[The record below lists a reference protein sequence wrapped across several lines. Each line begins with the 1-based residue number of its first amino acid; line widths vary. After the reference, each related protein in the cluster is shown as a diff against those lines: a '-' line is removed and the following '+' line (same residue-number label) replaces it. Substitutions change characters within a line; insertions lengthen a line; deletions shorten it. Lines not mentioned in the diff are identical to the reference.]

1 MNEITASLLA
11 EISDFKSDFKG
22 AYNIRENGQC
32 VGRQSS
38 EHIRIEPKSDK
49 SGIDIFID
57 PFTKGERVYIPAC
70 VTKSS
75 VSDLVYNDFFVGE
88 GADVVIVAGCGVH
101 ADNEGEAK
109 HNGIHRFFLG
119 KGSRVLYQ
127 EKHLGTGKKEGFRR
141 IDPITDAIL
150 DEDSC
155 LEMDTVQL
163 GGVDS
168 TVRRT
173 TAKLAARAKLVVRER
188 LMTDGEDRAK
198 TDFDVQMNGEDSAVD
213 LVSRSVARGNSYQ
226 EFRSAIYGNNRC
238 TGHSEC
244 DAILVDHGRVNA
256 SPALEASHL
265 DAALIHEA
273 AIGKIAGEQ
282 ILKLQTLGLTEAEA
296 EEKIVSGFLK

>member
-11 EISDFKSDFKG
+11 EISDFKGDFKG

-57 PFTKGERVYIPAC
+57 PFTKDERVYIPAC
-70 VTKSS
+70 VTRSS

-109 HNGIHRFFLG
+109 HNGVHRFFLG
-119 KGSRVLYQ
+119 KGARVLYQ

-141 IDPITDAIL
+141 IDPITDAVL

-168 TVRRT
+168 TVRKT

-188 LMTDGEDRAK
+188 IMTDGEDRAK
-198 TDFDVQMNGEDSAVD
+198 TDFAVEMNGEDSAVD
-213 LVSRSVARGNSYQ
+213 LVSRSVARGNSVQ

-244 DAILVDHGRVNA
+244 DAILADHGRVNA

-282 ILKLQTLGLTEAEA
+282 ILKLQTLGLTEEEA
-296 EEKIVSGFLK
+296 EEKIISGFLK

>member
-11 EISDFKSDFKG
+11 EISDFKGDFKG

-57 PFTKGERVYIPAC
+57 PFTKDERVYIPAC
-70 VTKSS
+70 VTRSS

-109 HNGIHRFFLG
+109 HNGVHRFFLG
-119 KGSRVLYQ
+119 KGARVLYQ

-168 TVRRT
+168 TVRKT

-188 LMTDGEDRAK
+188 LMTDGEDRAA
-198 TDFDVQMNGEDSAVD
+198 TDFAVEMNGEDSAVD
-213 LVSRSVARGNSYQ
+213 LVSRSVARGNSVQ

-244 DAILVDHGRVNA
+244 DAILADHGRVNA

-282 ILKLQTLGLTEAEA
+282 ILKLQTLGLTEEEA
-296 EEKIVSGFLK
+296 EEKIISGFLK

>member
-70 VTKSS
+70 VTRSS

-109 HNGIHRFFLG
+109 HNGVHRFFLG

-150 DEDSC
+150 DEDSS

-168 TVRRT
+168 TVRKT

-188 LMTDGEDRAK
+188 LMTDGEDRAE
-198 TDFDVQMNGEDSAVD
+198 TDFAVEMNGEDSAVD

-244 DAILVDHGRVNA
+244 DAILADHGRVNA

-282 ILKLQTLGLTEAEA
+282 ILKLQTLGLTEEEA
-296 EEKIVSGFLK
+296 EEKIISGFLK